1 MKATETLHNLGQ
13 SIWLDNITRELLDS
27 GTLKRYISDLS
38 VTGLTSNPTIFDHAI
53 THSKSYDPEI
63 RRLVGTG
70 LSGEGLFFE
79 LAVQDLSRAADLF
92 APIHERTA
100 TVDGFVS
107 LEVSPLLAYDTK
119 NTVEQAKLLHKKASR
134 RNLFIKIP
142 GTKEG
147 APAIEEA
154 IFSGVPVNVTL
165 LFSRDHYVAA
175 AEAYMRGL
183 ERRIAAGLSPDVRSV
198 ASLFISRWDKATMD
212 KVPDR
217 DRDKLGV
224 AIGQQTYKA
233 YRDVLESD
241 RWQRLENSGARAQ
254 RLLFASTGTKDPKAS
269 DVLYIGALAAPNTV
283 NTMPEET
290 LLAFGE
296 HGQVKSAIPRDGA
309 DCEQV
314 LAEFGRVGIDVKK
327 LGADLQTE
335 GAKSFVDSWKDL
347 MSAIETKSKALK

>member
-1 MKATETLHNLGQ
+1 MKATQSLHDLGQ

-27 GTLKRYISDLS
+27 GTLKSYIDDLS

-53 THSKSYDPEI
+53 THSKSYDSEI
-63 RRLVGTG
+63 GRLVSTG
-70 LSGEGLFFE
+70 LSGEALFFE
-79 LAVQDLSRAADLF
+79 LAIQDLTRAADLF
-92 APIHERTA
+92 APIHKRTA

-107 LEVSPLLAYDTK
+107 LEVSPLLAYDAK
-119 NTVEQAKLLHKKASR
+119 NTVEQAKLLHKKANR

-142 GTKEG
+142 GTREG

-154 IFSGVPVNVTL
+154 TFSGVPVNVTL

-198 ASLFISRWDKATMD
+198 ASLFVSRWDKATMD

-233 YRDVLESD
+233 YREVLESD
-241 RWQRLENSGARAQ
+241 RWQRLANCGARAQ

-269 DVLYIGALAAPNTV
+269 DVLYIGALAAPNTID
-283 NTMPEET
+283 TMPEET

-296 HGQVKSAIPRDGA
+296 HGQVAGAIPRDGA
-309 DCEQV
+309 DHEQV
-314 LAEFGRVGIDVKK
+314 LANFRKDGIDVAK
-327 LGADLQTE
+327 LGSNLQAD
-335 GAKSFVDSWKDL
+335 GAKSFVESWQDL
-347 MSAIETKSKALK
+347 LK